1 MRKNGINRELRP
13 IEGGLCA
20 PEGYT
25 ANAVSCGL
33 RGNGELDFA
42 MLFSPRRCAVA
53 CVYASGKNVGA
64 PVKISKRNMRNGYAR
79 AVLVNGG
86 VANVFGAEGEK
97 LALAICDLLFC
108 YGVERT
114 ETVIAST
121 GRIGERL
128 SLTPFAGGIKELW
141 RGLSSS
147 AEQSAK
153 FARAID
159 GEDGQGKELSFAF
172 DLGDYPCKIG
182 CVFKGGRHTSPNMAT
197 FLAFLT
203 TDVNVTS
210 PMLQKALTAEV
221 KETLNQL
228 NIDGISSPNDAVCIF
243 ANGKAGNYKIDCE
256 DSEYKKLAYALRAV
270 LAEICRRVASERG
283 KPFVCSVKG
292 ARSKELARALS
303 KKLVGT
309 DGVKER
315 VSAGEVDIDGV
326 LSVLSSMEYPVET
339 QGLRISLRTESGE
352 LVLFDEGD
360 TLPIERERIRL
371 AMQAREWE
379 LCLRLRE
386 GNYSATAYGQLR

>member
-1 MRKNGINRELRP
+1 MRKNGINRELRK

-25 ANAVSCGL
+25 ANAVSCGI
-33 RGNGELDFA
+33 RGDGELDFA

-53 CVYASGKNVGA
+53 CAYASGKNVGA
-64 PVKISKRNMRNGYAR
+64 PVKISKRNIKNGYAR

-86 VANVFGAEGEK
+86 VANVFGEEGEK
-97 LALAICDLLFC
+97 LALSICDLFFR
-108 YGVERT
+108 YGIERT

-128 SLTPFAGGIKELW
+128 SLVPFQERVKELW
-141 RGLSSS
+141 SGLSSS

-153 FARAID
+153 FARAIG
-159 GEDGQGKELSFAF
+159 GEDGQGREFSFAF

-182 CVFKGGRHTSPNMAT
+182 GVFKGGRHLSPNMAT

-203 TDVNVTS
+203 TDVNITS

-221 KETLNQL
+221 KESFNQL
-228 NIDGISSPNDAVCIF
+228 NIDGISSPNDTVCIF

-256 DSEYKKLAYALRAV
+256 DSEYKKFAYALRAV
-270 LAEICRRVASERG
+270 LTEICRWVAAEKG
-283 KPFVCSVKG
+283 TPFVCSVKG

-309 DGVKER
+309 DGIKER
-315 VSAGEVDIDGV
+315 MKEGEADIDGI
-326 LSVLSSMEYPVET
+326 LSLLTSMEYPVQT
-339 QGLRISLRTESGE
+339 QGLRISLLTGSEE

-360 TLPIERERIRL
+360 TLPIERERL
-371 AMQAREWE
+371 LFLLQTREWE